1 MVELANVLVV
11 DDNEGL
17 LETFYLILKRRGYN
31 VETADNG
38 ASALEKYRKNH
49 FDVTL
54 MDIVMP
60 QMNGVEAFR
69 QIREYDPGARVI
81 LMTAYY
87 DDEEIRS
94 ALEEGAYKAI
104 NKPVDIA
111 QLMDMLRR
119 ATTTSPILIVD
130 DNVDFCKTM
139 ARGLELKGHRVTTV
153 SSGSEAIKIAS
164 EKDIK
169 IAFIDVRM
177 PLMDGLETYVH
188 LKKLNPDIT
197 VVMMTGYRDEMKET
211 VKKALSAEA
220 KACLYKPFDPEEVSN
235 LVQSLGV
242 NNPL

>member
-1 MVELANVLVV
+1 MVEQANVLVV

-31 VETADNG
+31 VETAGNG
-38 ASALEKYRKNH
+38 AAALEKYRKNH
-49 FDVTL
+49 YDVTL

-104 NKPVDIA
+104 NKPVDVG
-111 QLMDMLRR
+111 QLIDMIKR
-119 ATTTSPILIVD
+119 ATTASPILIVD

-139 ARGLELKGHRVTTV
+139 ARGLELKGYRVTTV
-153 SSGSEAIKIAS
+153 SSGSEAIRIAS
-164 EKDIK
+164 EKSIK
-169 IAFIDVRM
+169 IAFIDMRM
-177 PLMDGLETYVH
+177 PLMDGLETYLQ
-188 LKKLNPDIT
+188 LKKVNPGIT
-197 VVMMTGYRDEMKET
+197 VVMMTGYQDEMRET
-211 VKKALSAEA
+211 IKKALSAEA
-220 KACLYKPFDPEEVSN
+220 RTCLYKPFDPEAVSN
-235 LVQSLGV
+235 LLQSLGV
-242 NNPL
+242 